1 MQQIPKDCN
10 IQLID
15 FKIKKHYLVIKKICQ
30 KWL

>member
-15 FKIKKHYLVIKKICQ
+15 FKIKILKQDDELS
-30 KWL
+30 L